1 MRPWAGEVCK
11 HLHPWKP
18 WEEHFLLRPW
28 IFPGCV
34 EGGGGVHRIFGGI
47 FRKKSPE
54 NGLFGYRVG
63 MARCLQLKWWIS
75 SGGWGG

>member
-34 EGGGGVHRIFGGI
+34 EGGEGFTGF
-47 FRKKSPE
+47 
-54 NGLFGYRVG
+54 
-63 MARCLQLKWWIS
+63 
-75 SGGWGG
+75 SGAFSAKRAQKTAFLDIG